1 MSREGTGRVDDR
13 LLEAINRFARDTPGL
28 HVLVNGYASYGIAV
42 FALLLLTGW
51 WTARHSND
59 PARMATALCAGA
71 AVLVAVALNQ
81 PIVHAVA
88 RPRPYTTHHDLLVL
102 AHRSTDPSF
111 PSDHAAMAGAAAV
124 GLLLASW
131 RLGTIAVAA
140 AIAMAGARVYIGAHY
155 PSDVAVG
162 LALGGV
168 VAVVFYALARAALT
182 RLVVAA
188 GRTRLRPLL
197 APSSPRR

>member
-1 MSREGTGRVDDR
+1 
-13 LLEAINRFARDTPGL
+13 
-28 HVLVNGYASYGIAV
+28 
-42 FALLLLTGW
+42 
-51 WTARHSND
+51 
-59 PARMATALCAGA
+59 MATALCAGA

-111 PSDHAAMAGAAAV
+111 PSDHATMAGAAAV
-124 GLLLASW
+124 GLLLVSW